1 MKKQMKMRQL
11 GNSGLAVSA
20 LGMGAMNL
28 SFGTGKAVAES
39 EGVRVL
45 RAAVERG
52 INFFDT
58 AQAYGPYVNEK
69 LVGAAL
75 APMRKDVII
84 ATKFG
89 FRLENG
95 AITGT
100 DSRPENIRAVAEA
113 SLISLKTDYI
123 DLFYQHRVDP
133 NVPIEDVAGTLK
145 DLVQE
150 GKIRHY
156 GLSEA
161 GAATIRR
168 AHAVHPVAAVQNQY
182 SIWTREPEAEV
193 IPACEELGIG
203 FVPWGPL
210 GTGFLTGTIDTNSTF
225 DSATDLRANFPR
237 FTREAIEANMPVV
250 EVLRAF
256 AAERGA
262 TPVQV
267 ALAWLLAQKPWIV
280 PIPGMDKVAYIDDN
294 IKAIDLELT
303 AADVEKIDA
312 RMARIQVQGG
322 RLDDGL
328 LSMSE

>member
-1 MKKQMKMRQL
+1 MEKQMKMRQL
-11 GNSGLAVSA
+11 GNSGLTVSA

-28 SFGTGKAVAES
+28 SFGTGKAVETS

-58 AQAYGPYVNEK
+58 AQAYGPYVNEQ
-69 LVGAAL
+69 LVGEAL
-75 APMRKDVII
+75 APMREDVII

-89 FRLENG
+89 FKLENG
-95 AITGT
+95 AITGV

-113 SLISLKTDYI
+113 SLRSLKTDYI

-133 NVPIEDVAGTLK
+133 GVPIEDVAGTLK
-145 DLVQE
+145 ELIKE

-161 GAATIRR
+161 GADTIRR

-193 IPACEELGIG
+193 IPVCEELGIG

-210 GTGFLTGTIDTNSTF
+210 GTGFLTGTIDTNTKF

-237 FTREAIEANMPVV
+237 FTQEAIKANMPVV
-250 EVLRAF
+250 EILRSF
-256 AAERGA
+256 AAERNA
-262 TPVQV
+262 TPVQI

-280 PIPGMDKVAYIDDN
+280 PIPGMDKITYIDDN
-294 IKAIDLELT
+294 IKSIDLDLS
-303 AADVEKIDA
+303 AADVEAINA
-312 RMARIQVQGG
+312 QMAQVAIQGG

>member
-1 MKKQMKMRQL
+1 MKYRQL
-11 GNSGLAVSA
+11 GRSGLTVSA

-28 SFGTGKAVAES
+28 SFGTGSAVDDRT
-39 EGVRVL
+39 GINVL
-45 RAAVERG
+45 HAALDRG

-58 AQAYGPYVNEK
+58 AQAYGPYTNEK
-69 LVGAAL
+69 LVGNAL
-75 APMRKDVII
+75 SAYREKVII

-89 FRLENG
+89 FKLENG
-95 AITGT
+95 VTTGV

-113 SLISLKTDYI
+113 SLKSLKTDYI

-133 NVPIEDVAGTLK
+133 NVPIEDVAGTLG
-145 DLVQE
+145 DLIKE

-156 GLSEA
+156 GLSEV

-168 AHAVHPVAAVQNQY
+168 AHAVTPVAAVQNQY
-182 SIWTREPEAEV
+182 SLWTREPEAEV
-193 IPACEELGIG
+193 LPVCDELGIG

-210 GTGFLTGTIDTNSTF
+210 GTGFLTGTIDTSTKF

-237 FTREAIEANMPVV
+237 FTPEAIKANMPLVSMLR
-250 EVLRAF
+250 EV
-256 AAERGA
+256 AASKGA

-267 ALAWLLAQKPWIV
+267 ALAWLLAQKQWIV
-280 PIPGMDKVAYIDDN
+280 PIPGMDKIAYIDDN
-294 IKAIDLELT
+294 LKAIDLELSAEDLAYMDT
-303 AADVEKIDA
+303 LLAGIKI
-312 RMARIQVQGG
+312 QGN